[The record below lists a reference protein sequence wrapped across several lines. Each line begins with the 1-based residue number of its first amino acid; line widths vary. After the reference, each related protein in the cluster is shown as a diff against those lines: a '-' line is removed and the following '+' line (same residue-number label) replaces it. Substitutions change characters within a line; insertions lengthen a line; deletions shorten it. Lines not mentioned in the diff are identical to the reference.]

1 MPKKAIT
8 LTPDLIRRYAR
19 QLREQE
25 RSVATIRK
33 YVHDLTALAEFL
45 GDRPLTKAALLEWK
59 ESLIAAHAPAS
70 VNAKLAA
77 LNGFLSYL
85 DRRELRLRPLKIQ
98 KALFLSEDKELTRA
112 EYVRLVRAAEGA
124 ENRRPKRDAYLQSQK
139 SA

>member
-25 RSVATIRK
+25 RAPQTIQK

-70 VNAKLAA
+70 VNSKIAA
-77 LNGFLSYL
+77 VNGLLCYL

-98 KALFLSEDKELTRA
+98 KALFLSEEKELTRA
-112 EYVRLVRAAEGA
+112 EYVRW
-124 ENRRPKRDAYLQSQK
+124 
-139 SA
+139 

>member
-8 LTPDLIRRYAR
+8 LTPDLIHRYAR

-45 GDRPLTKAALLEWK
+45 GDRPLTK
-59 ESLIAAHAPAS
+59 
-70 VNAKLAA
+70 AA